1 MIPDMVGR
9 HLGSLRISQGVCKVK
24 SYFQNKA
31 RQYLP
36 LRTDRSKCRRTAF
49 WGIYWTQGCGS
60 LRHTARVLH
69 LHTLAAK
76 TNASIA
82 SFAWACPWERSK
94 MHFISA
100 HLVPW
105 GPRLFHLSA
114 RYRMAGMHR
123 AHVWWSSKGIRVCA
137 GLGASSSAAFV
148 IENHAHLKEKPTKSL
163 GIWQILS

>member
-9 HLGSLRISQGVCKVK
+9 HLGSLRISQGVCKIK

-36 LRTDRSKCRRTAF
+36 LRTDRSKCRRTAS
-49 WGIYWTQGCGS
+49 WGVHWTQGCGS

-76 TNASIA
+76 TNASTA
-82 SFAWACPWERSK
+82 SFAWACPWESSK

-105 GPRLFHLSA
+105 GHVFSIVCEVEWQESTEHMCDGAQKEYGCVLGWVRARQPPLS
-114 RYRMAGMHR
+114 
-123 AHVWWSSKGIRVCA
+123 
-137 GLGASSSAAFV
+137 
-148 IENHAHLKEKPTKSL
+148 
-163 GIWQILS
+163 